1 MTGQNLT
8 KTYSKADRI
17 NIAISSKVDGIIL
30 EGDNSEETNELCK
43 KAMDSGIPVVT
54 ILSDCEESS
63 RTSFVNLNNV
73 DLGKEYGHQLAKLRG
88 EKGSISLKAVI
99 LLDND
104 TRNYD
109 DSIYRSIMAYL
120 NGSTISLSSY
130 TVDISSPFTTEE
142 NIMKKLDELDKQ
154 NNIPDVIICLND
166 RTTESTIQCIVEK
179 NLVGKTTVLG
189 YYDSEPILKSIE
201 KGSVYAT
208 FAVEANTIA
217 KQCINTLNEYN
228 DTGNVSTYTTAGFI
242 KIDKSN
248 VATYDPEG
256 KKNEG

>member
-1 MTGQNLT
+1 M
-8 KTYSKADRI
+8 
-17 NIAISSKVDGIIL
+17 
-30 EGDNSEETNELCK
+30 DN
-43 KAMDSGIPVVT
+43 GIPVVT
-54 ILSDCEESS
+54 VMSDCEESS

-73 DLGKEYGHQLAKLRG
+73 DLGKEYGRQLAKLRG
-88 EKGSISLKAVI
+88 EKGTISLKAVI

-104 TRNYD
+104 TKNSD
-109 DSIYRSIMAYL
+109 DTVYRSIMAYL

-130 TVDISSPFTTEE
+130 TVDTSTPFATEE
-142 NIMKKLDELDKQ
+142 NIMKKLDELDRQ

-228 DTGNVSTYTTAGFI
+228 DTGNVSNYMTAGFI
-242 KIDKSN
+242 KIDKTN

-256 KKNEG
+256 DRNEG